1 MSIENNGRISRGKAL
16 LHVIIDTSIYRKDPK
31 REKGGFRALKRL
43 CKGQKVKLYV
53 PEVVKREFISQQ
65 KIAIEE
71 EIQKILTAAKSINR
85 RSRSEI
91 LKGFADKTTKT
102 ADKLAPRVG
111 ANARSEF
118 KEWIEDCNAE
128 VLAIR
133 PKHGNRVMDD
143 YFQGN
148 PPFSSPKHRDDIP
161 DSFIFHNIVDVAN
174 EHETVYVI
182 ANDGGLFN
190 AVATIKNVK
199 AFKELDD
206 FTSTQECQE
215 ALAKLTGETI
225 ATNMERAKQ
234 IIPKQHETLALML
247 ENDIVDAL
255 AYRTVRD
262 HYFSEDSNEA
272 VISMVGE
279 AEPVF
284 DFDNI
289 EYYGGSEI
297 GIPFTAVSECMVD
310 YPIFKS
316 EYVTMSDE
324 EMSKISVTELNDHF
338 FEAQQD
344 FPIGVKGTLS
354 VEIATDHLE
363 DPDVSDGDLAAAIN
377 DGEHKVEI
385 EETWIVKEDSE
396 H

>member
-1 MSIENNGRISRGKAL
+1 MTL
-16 LHVIIDTSIYRKDPK
+16 LTRWHI
-31 REKGGFRALKRL
+31 
-43 CKGQKVKLYV
+43 
-53 PEVVKREFISQQ
+53 
-65 KIAIEE
+65 
-71 EIQKILTAAKSINR
+71 
-85 RSRSEI
+85 
-91 LKGFADKTTKT
+91 
-102 ADKLAPRVG
+102 
-111 ANARSEF
+111 
-118 KEWIEDCNAE
+118 
-128 VLAIR
+128 
-133 PKHGNRVMDD
+133 
-143 YFQGN
+143 
-148 PPFSSPKHRDDIP
+148 
-161 DSFIFHNIVDVAN
+161 
-174 EHETVYVI
+174 
-182 ANDGGLFN
+182 
-190 AVATIKNVK
+190 
-199 AFKELDD
+199 
-206 FTSTQECQE
+206 
-215 ALAKLTGETI
+215 
-225 ATNMERAKQ
+225 
-234 IIPKQHETLALML
+234 
-247 ENDIVDAL
+247 
-255 AYRTVRD
+255 RTVRD